1 MNDSKFSP
9 AVISG
14 AALII
19 GALIFGSFYY
29 SAQTTVSTKDILSV
43 TGSAKTRV
51 TSDQAKLII
60 AFSRVVFVSNLSSG
74 YSNIANDLSSTRN
87 LLRKEG
93 ITDSNVI
100 ENPVSMYQVYDQ
112 NYGTELRY
120 QLNQIITVSSNDVS
134 KITEISKKIPSLAN
148 QGAVVSV
155 QSLEYY
161 YSKLPDLRVSLLTDA
176 IKDAKARAEKIAE
189 GTGRRIGNVQA
200 ASSGVV
206 QVLSPN
212 SVDVADYGS
221 YDTSSI
227 EKDVMVTV
235 KASFRLR

>member
-1 MNDSKFSP
+1 MNESKFSP
-9 AVISG
+9 AVING
-14 AALII
+14 IALII
-19 GALIFGSFYY
+19 GASIFGSFYY

-51 TSDQAKLII
+51 TADQAKLII

-74 YSNIANDLSSTRN
+74 YNNIANDLSSTRN
-87 LLRKEG
+87 LLKKEG
-93 ITDSNVI
+93 IPDSDVI

-112 NYGTELRY
+112 NYSTDLRY
-120 QLNQIITVSSNDVS
+120 QLNQTITVSSNDIS
-134 KITEISKKIPSLAN
+134 KITGISKKIPSLAA

-161 YSKLPDLRVSLLTDA
+161 YSKLPDLRVSLLTEA

-227 EKDVMVTV
+227 EKDVMVIV